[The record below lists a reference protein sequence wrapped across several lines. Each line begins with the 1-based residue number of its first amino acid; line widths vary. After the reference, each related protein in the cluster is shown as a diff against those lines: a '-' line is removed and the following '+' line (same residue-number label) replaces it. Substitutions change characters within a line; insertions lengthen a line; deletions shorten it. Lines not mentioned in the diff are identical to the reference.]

1 MVKILVPVK
10 RVIDYAV
17 KIRVSGGKVETAN
30 VKHSMNPFDEIA
42 VEEGIRYKLTFI
54 KDLKKRTLQRKSLRL
69 LLAHP
74 KTLKLCERPLL

>member
-42 VEEGIRYKLTFI
+42 IEEGTRYKVTFI
-54 KDLKKRTLQRKSLRL
+54 KDLKKRILQRKSLRL
-69 LLAHP
+69 LLALL
-74 KTLKLCERPLL
+74 KTSKLCERPLL